1 MKRAQPGSVHAMMKN
16 FVFVFAIAACGNK
29 GQTQVSNAG
38 SGDPPGP
45 VRDTRTELE
54 RRRDTACEQLG
65 PRITDCAVADAKAA
79 LDAGQLKQKDFDAV
93 TKPEIKA
100 KNTKEFVDDCSG
112 KEFSSRQI
120 RVLEVCQTEE
130 TECEPMLACLDNLN
144 KQ

>member
-1 MKRAQPGSVHAMMKN
+1 MMKN
-16 FVFVFAIAACGNK
+16 LVFVLAIAACGNK

-54 RRRDTACEQLG
+54 QRRDTACETLG
-65 PRITDCAVADAKAA
+65 PRITDCAVADAKVA
-79 LDAGQLKQKDFDAV
+79 LGAGQIKQKDFDEI

-100 KNTKEFVDDCSG
+100 KNSKDFIDKCAGT
-112 KEFSSRQI
+112 EFSSRQV
-120 RVLEVCQTEE
+120 RVLEVCQSQE
-130 TECEPMLACLDNLN
+130 TECEPMLSCLDNLN